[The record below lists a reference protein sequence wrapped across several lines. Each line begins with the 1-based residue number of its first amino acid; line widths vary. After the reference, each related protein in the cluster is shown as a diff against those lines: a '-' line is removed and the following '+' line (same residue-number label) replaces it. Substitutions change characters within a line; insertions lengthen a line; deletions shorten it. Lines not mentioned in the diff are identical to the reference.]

1 MEVFTQQG
9 RTRLSRTVPLA
20 GLAGRTVGEAV
31 VAALRK
37 RLTGQDSA
45 AEFHERT
52 SERYAAMLGHSKG
65 VLMKAGQVLSFVAL
79 GSLVPPDRQRVY
91 QAAMARLQAD
101 APPMPPELA
110 AAVVEAE
117 LGAPPEEVFAEF
129 DPHAFAAAS
138 IGQVHAARL
147 DDGRRVAV
155 KVQYPGVDQ
164 AIRAD
169 LDNTE
174 LLATFLQLVGAVVPG
189 SNRLDVRAVAQEVAA
204 RIGEEIDY
212 RIEAAHQIDFANAYR
227 DHPVIRIPEVVPE
240 LSTRR
245 VLTMDLVD
253 GMRWSQA
260 VAADKQLRDRWGEVI
275 YRFALGSLRIV
286 GMFHA
291 DPHPGNYLFHD
302 DGAVTFLD
310 FGCVNRFSMEQ
321 VALMQRIVAAAIAND
336 AAALWNTFVEIGFL
350 TASDA
355 PTPAELL
362 EWYRDKLQPLVAE
375 QPFTYTPAFAAS
387 VVQGYFDRRGTTGSV
402 IRRVELPREY
412 VFLTRIDL
420 GLTALLAELQATG
433 PWAAI
438 RSEWDENGPPAT
450 EIGELDAAHWVRQ
463 GLRPV
468 EPS

>member
-1 MEVFTQQG
+1 MTAFSEHGGNRLG
-9 RTRLSRTVPLA
+9 RMVPLA
-20 GLAGRTVGEAV
+20 GLAGRTAGEAV

-45 AEFHERT
+45 ADFHERT

-65 VLMKAGQVLSFVAL
+65 VLMKAGQVLSFAAL
-79 GSLVPPDRQRVY
+79 GSMVPPERQRVY

-101 APPMPPELA
+101 APPMAPELA

-155 KVQYPGVDQ
+155 KVQYPGVEQ

-174 LLATFLQLVGAVVPG
+174 LLATFLQLVGAIMPG
-189 SNRLDVRAVAQEVAA
+189 SNRLDVRAVAREVAA

-212 RIEAAHQIDFANAYR
+212 RIEAAHQTDFADAYR
-227 DHPVIRIPEVVPE
+227 DHPFIRIPEVVPR
-240 LSTRR
+240 LSARR

-260 VAADKQLRDRWGEVI
+260 LQADQQMRDRWSEVI
-275 YRFALGSLRIV
+275 YRFALGSLRMV

-310 FGCVNRFSMEQ
+310 FGCVNRFSAAQ
-321 VALMQRIVAAAIAND
+321 VALMQRVVAAAIADD
-336 AAALWNTFVEIGFL
+336 AAALWDAFVEIGFL

-375 QPFTYTPAFAAS
+375 QPYTYTSEYAAS
-387 VVQGYFDRRGTTGSV
+387 MVSGIFARQGAAGSV
-402 IRRVELPREY
+402 MRRFELPREY
-412 VFLTRIDL
+412 VFLSRIDL
-420 GLTALLAELQATG
+420 GLTALLAEMEATG

-450 EIGELDAAHWVRQ
+450 EIGKHDVEHWARR
-463 GLRPV
+463 GLKTV
-468 EPS
+468 EP

>member
-1 MEVFTQQG
+1 MTAYG
-9 RTRLSRTVPLA
+9 RSRLARTVPLA
-20 GLAGRTVGEAV
+20 GLAGRTAGEAV

-37 RLTGQDSA
+37 RLTGEDS

-52 SERYAAMLGHSKG
+52 SQRYAAMLGHSKG

-79 GSLVPPDRQRVY
+79 GSLVPPERQRVY

-101 APPMPPELA
+101 APPMAPELA
-110 AAVVEAE
+110 TAMVEAE
-117 LGAPPEEVFAEF
+117 LGAPPEEIFAEF
-129 DPHAFAAAS
+129 NPHAFAAAS

-147 DDGRRVAV
+147 PDGQRVAV

-174 LLATFLQLVGAVVPG
+174 LLATFLQLVGAIMPG
-189 SNRLDVRAVAQEVAA
+189 SNRLDVRAVAREVAA

-212 RIEAAHQIDFANAYR
+212 RIEAAHQTDFADAYR
-227 DHPVIRIPEVVPE
+227 DHPFIRIPEVVPQ
-240 LSTRR
+240 LSARR

-260 VAADKQLRDRWGEVI
+260 LQADQQTRDRWSEVI
-275 YRFALGSLRIV
+275 YRFALGSLRMV

-310 FGCVNRFSMEQ
+310 FGCVNRFSAAQ
-321 VALMQRIVAAAIAND
+321 VALMQRVVAAAIADD
-336 AAALWNTFVEIGFL
+336 AAALWDAFVEIGFL

-375 QPFTYTPAFAAS
+375 QPYTYTSAYAAS
-387 VVQGYFDRRGTTGSV
+387 MVQGIFARQGAAGSV
-402 IRRVELPREY
+402 MRRFELPREY
-412 VFLTRIDL
+412 VFLSRIDL
-420 GLTALLAELQATG
+420 GLTALLAEMEATG

-450 EIGELDAAHWVRQ
+450 EIGEHDVEHWARR
-463 GLRPV
+463 GLKTV
-468 EPS
+468 EP

>member
-1 MEVFTQQG
+1 MTAQS
-9 RTRLSRTVPLA
+9 RTRLARTVPLA
-20 GLAGRTVGEAV
+20 GLAGRTAGEAV

-37 RLTGQDSA
+37 RLTGQDS

-79 GSLVPPDRQRVY
+79 GTLVPPERQRVY

-101 APPMPPELA
+101 APPMAPELA

-129 DPHAFAAAS
+129 NPHAFAAAS

-147 DDGRRVAV
+147 PDGRRVAV

-174 LLATFLQLVGAVVPG
+174 LLATFLQLVGAMVPG
-189 SNRLDVRAVAQEVAA
+189 YSRLDVRAVAREVAA

-212 RIEAAHQIDFANAYR
+212 RIEATHQTAFTNAYR
-227 DHPVIRIPEVVPE
+227 DHPVIRIPEVVPQ

-245 VLTMDLVD
+245 VLTMDLMD

-260 VAADKQLRDRWGEVI
+260 VAADQQLRDTWGEVI
-275 YRFALGSLRIV
+275 YRFALSSLRMMR
-286 GMFHA
+286 MFHA
-291 DPHPGNYLFHD
+291 DPHPGNYLFHE

-310 FGCVNRFSMEQ
+310 FGCVNQFSAQQ
-321 VALMQRIVAAAIAND
+321 VALIQRIIAAAVADD
-336 AAALWNTFVEIGFL
+336 AAALWDAFVEIGFL

-362 EWYRDKLQPLVAE
+362 EWYRHKLQPLVGE

-387 VVQGYFDRRGTTGSV
+387 VVQNSFTRRGAAGSV
-402 IRRVELPREY
+402 IRRFELPREY
-412 VFLTRIDL
+412 VFLGRIDL
-420 GLTALLAELQATG
+420 GLTAVLAQLGATG

-438 RSEWDENGPPAT
+438 HNEWDENGPPAT
-450 EIGELDAAHWVRQ
+450 EIGKLDTEHWARQ
-463 GLRPV
+463 GLRGVQP
-468 EPS
+468 

>member
-1 MEVFTQQG
+1 MTAYG
-9 RTRLSRTVPLA
+9 RSRLSRTVPLA
-20 GLAGRTVGEAV
+20 GLAGRTAGEAV

-37 RLTGQDSA
+37 RLTGEDS
-45 AEFHERT
+45 AEFHKRT

-79 GSLVPPDRQRVY
+79 GSLVPPERQRVY

-101 APPMPPELA
+101 APPMAPELA

-117 LGAPPEEVFAEF
+117 LGAPPEKVFAEF

-147 DDGRRVAV
+147 ADGRRVAV

-174 LLATFLQLVGAVVPG
+174 LLATFLQLLGAVVPG
-189 SNRLDVRAVAQEVAA
+189 SNRLDVRAVAREVAD

-212 RIEAAHQIDFANAYR
+212 RIEAAYQTDFANAYR

-240 LSTRR
+240 LSTGR
-245 VLTMDLVD
+245 VLTMDFAD
-253 GMRWSQA
+253 GMRWSEAVQA
-260 VAADKQLRDRWGEVI
+260 DQQMRDRWGEVI
-275 YRFALGSLRIV
+275 YRFALGSLRMV

-310 FGCVNRFSMEQ
+310 FGCVNRFSAEQ
-321 VALMQRIVAAAIAND
+321 VQLMQRIVAAAIADD
-336 AAALWNTFVEIGFL
+336 ATALWNTFVEIGFL
-350 TASDA
+350 TAADA

-438 RSEWDENGPPAT
+438 RSEWDEDGPPAT
-450 EIGELDAAHWVRQ
+450 EIGRLDAAHWARR
-463 GLRPV
+463 GLRPGQ
-468 EPS
+468 PS

>member
-1 MEVFTQQG
+1 MTARG
-9 RTRLSRTVPLA
+9 RSRLSRTVPLA
-20 GLAGRTVGEAV
+20 GLAGRTAGEAV

-37 RLTGQDSA
+37 RLTGEDSA

-79 GSLVPPDRQRVY
+79 GALVPPERQRVY

-101 APPMPPELA
+101 APPMAPELA

-147 DDGRRVAV
+147 TDGRPVAV

-174 LLATFLQLVGAVVPG
+174 LLATFLQLVGAIMPG
-189 SNRLDVRAVAQEVAA
+189 TNRLDVRAVAREVAA

-212 RIEAAHQIDFANAYR
+212 RIEASYQTAFADAYR
-227 DHPVIRIPEVVPE
+227 DHPFIRIPEVVPQ

-260 VAADKQLRDRWGEVI
+260 VSADQQLRDRWGEVI
-275 YRFALGSLRIV
+275 YRFALGSLRTV

-291 DPHPGNYLFHD
+291 DPHPGNYLFHE

-310 FGCVNRFSMEQ
+310 FGCVNRFSAQQ
-321 VALMQRIVAAAIAND
+321 VALMQRVVAAAVAD
-336 AAALWNTFVEIGFL
+336 DSAALWDAFVEIGFL
-350 TASDA
+350 TAADA
-355 PTPAELL
+355 PTPSELL

-375 QPFTYTPAFAAS
+375 QPFTYTRAFAAS
-387 VVQGYFDRRGTTGSV
+387 VVQGYFARRGATGSV
-402 IRRVELPREY
+402 IRRIELPREY

-420 GLTALLAELQATG
+420 GLTALLAELEATG

-438 RSEWDENGPPAT
+438 RSEWDCNGPPAT
-450 EIGELDAAHWVRQ
+450 EIGKLDAGHWARP
-463 GLRPV
+463 GLETV
-468 EPS
+468 EP

>member
-1 MEVFTQQG
+1 MAVFSGQG
-9 RTRLSRTVPLA
+9 RTQLARMVPLA
-20 GLAGRTVGEAV
+20 GLAGRTAGEAV
-31 VAALRK
+31 VAALRR
-37 RLTGQDSA
+37 RLTGEDSA

-79 GSLVPPDRQRVY
+79 GKLVPPERQRVY

-101 APPMPPELA
+101 APPMAPELA

-117 LGAPPEEVFAEF
+117 LGAPPEEIFAEF

-147 DDGRRVAV
+147 VDGRRVAV

-169 LDNTE
+169 LGNTE
-174 LLATFLQLVGAVVPG
+174 LLATFLQLVVAIVPG

-204 RIGEEIDY
+204 RIGDEIDY
-212 RIEAAHQIDFANAYR
+212 RIEATHQAEFADAYR
-227 DHPVIRIPEVVPE
+227 DHPFIRVPEVVPQ

-253 GMRWSQA
+253 GMRWSEAIQA
-260 VAADKQLRDRWGEVI
+260 DQRQRDRWGEVI
-275 YRFALGSLRIV
+275 YRFALGSLRSV
-286 GMFHA
+286 GLFHA
-291 DPHPGNYLFHD
+291 DPHPGNYLFHE
-302 DGAVTFLD
+302 DGGVTFLD
-310 FGCVNRFSMEQ
+310 FGCVNHFSAQQIAMMRR
-321 VALMQRIVAAAIAND
+321 LVAAAVAND
-336 AAALWNTFVEIGFL
+336 AAALWDAFVEIGFL

-355 PTPAELL
+355 PAPAELL
-362 EWYRDKLQPLVAE
+362 EWYRDKLRPLVDE
-375 QPFTYTPAFAAS
+375 QPFTYTPEFASS
-387 VVQGYFDRRGTTGSV
+387 VVQGYFARRGAAGSV

-420 GLTALLAELQATG
+420 GLTALLAELEATG

-450 EIGELDAAHWVRQ
+450 EIGELDAEHWARR
-463 GLRPV
+463 GLRGVRP
-468 EPS
+468 

>member
-1 MEVFTQQG
+1 MAVFSEHG
-9 RTRLSRTVPLA
+9 RSRLARTVPLA
-20 GLAGRTVGEAV
+20 GLAGRTAGEAV

-37 RLTGQDSA
+37 RLTGEDS

-79 GSLVPPDRQRVY
+79 GSLVPPERQRVY

-101 APPMPPELA
+101 APPMAPELA
-110 AAVVEAE
+110 SAVVEAE

-129 DPHAFAAAS
+129 DPQAFAAAS

-147 DDGRRVAV
+147 TDGRRVAV

-174 LLATFLQLVGAVVPG
+174 LLATFLQLVGAIMPG
-189 SNRLDVRAVAQEVAA
+189 SSRLDVRELAREVAA

-212 RIEAAHQIDFANAYR
+212 RIEATHQSDFADAYR
-227 DHPVIRIPEVVPE
+227 DHPFIRIPEVVPQ

-245 VLTMDLVD
+245 VLTMDLAE

-260 VAADKQLRDRWGEVI
+260 VAADQQSRDRWGEVI
-275 YRFALGSLRIV
+275 YRFALGSLRMV

-310 FGCVNRFSMEQ
+310 FGCVNRFSTAQ
-321 VALMQRIVAAAIAND
+321 IALMQRVVAAAIADD
-336 AAALWNTFVEIGFL
+336 AAALWDAFVEIGFL

-362 EWYRDKLQPLVAE
+362 HWYRDKLQPLLAE
-375 QPFTYTPAFAAS
+375 QPFTYTPEYAAS
-387 VVQGYFDRRGTTGSV
+387 MVAGIFARRGAAGSV
-402 IRRVELPREY
+402 MRRFELPREY
-412 VFLTRIDL
+412 VFLSRIDL
-420 GLTALLAELQATG
+420 GLTALLAELEATG

-450 EIGELDAAHWVRQ
+450 EIGELDVEHWARR
-463 GLRPV
+463 GLRP
-468 EPS
+468 

>member
-1 MEVFTQQG
+1 MAVFNEHGQS
-9 RTRLSRTVPLA
+9 RLARTVPLA
-20 GLAGRTVGEAV
+20 GLAGRTAGEAV

-37 RLTGQDSA
+37 RLTGEGN

-79 GSLVPPDRQRVY
+79 GSLVPPERQRVY

-101 APPMPPELA
+101 APPMAPELA

-147 DDGRRVAV
+147 VDGRRVAV

-174 LLATFLQLVGAVVPG
+174 LLATFLRLVGAIMPG
-189 SNRLDVRAVAQEVAA
+189 SSRLDVRAVAREVAA

-212 RIEAAHQIDFANAYR
+212 RIEATHQTAFADAYR
-227 DHPVIRIPEVVPE
+227 DHPFIRIPEVVPQ

-245 VLTMDLVD
+245 VLTMDLAD

-260 VAADKQLRDRWGEVI
+260 LQADQQSRDRWGEVI
-275 YRFALGSLRIV
+275 YRFALGSLRRV
-286 GMFHA
+286 RLFHA

-310 FGCVNRFSMEQ
+310 FGCVNRFSTQ
-321 VALMQRIVAAAIAND
+321 QIALMQRLVAAAIADD
-336 AAALWNTFVEIGFL
+336 AAALWDAFVEIGFL
-350 TASDA
+350 TAADA

-362 EWYRDKLQPLVAE
+362 EWYRDKLQPLVGE
-375 QPFTYTPAFAAS
+375 QPFTYTSAYAAS
-387 VVQGYFDRRGTTGSV
+387 MVAGIFARRGAAGSV
-402 IRRVELPREY
+402 MRRFELPREY
-412 VFLTRIDL
+412 VFLSRIDL
-420 GLTALLAELQATG
+420 GLTALLAELEATG

-450 EIGELDAAHWVRQ
+450 EIGELDVAHWARR
-463 GLRPV
+463 GLR
-468 EPS
+468 S

>member
-1 MEVFTQQG
+1 MAVFPGHGG
-9 RTRLSRTVPLA
+9 RRLARTVPLA
-20 GLAGRTVGEAV
+20 GLAGRTAGEAV
-31 VAALRK
+31 IAALRK
-37 RLTGQDSA
+37 RLTGEDS
-45 AEFHERT
+45 AEFHQRT

-79 GSLVPPDRQRVY
+79 GSLVPPERQRVY

-101 APPMPPELA
+101 APPMAPELA

-117 LGAPPEEVFAEF
+117 LGAPPEEICAEF
-129 DPHAFAAAS
+129 DPRAFAAAS

-147 DDGRRVAV
+147 VDGRRVAV

-174 LLATFLQLVGAVVPG
+174 LLATFLQLVGAIMPG
-189 SNRLDVRAVAQEVAA
+189 SNRLDVRAVAREVAA

-212 RIEAAHQIDFANAYR
+212 RIEAAHQSDFANAYR
-227 DHPVIRIPEVVPE
+227 DHPFIRIPEVVPQ

-245 VLTMDLVD
+245 VLTMDFVD
-253 GMRWSQA
+253 GLRWSEA
-260 VAADKQLRDRWGEVI
+260 MAADQSMRDRWGEVI
-275 YRFALGSLRIV
+275 YRFALGSLRLV
-286 GMFHA
+286 GLFHA
-291 DPHPGNYLFHD
+291 DPHPGNYLFHP
-302 DGAVTFLD
+302 DGGVTFLD
-310 FGCVNRFSMEQ
+310 FGCVNRFSADQIE
-321 VALMQRIVAAAIAND
+321 LMQRLVAAAVAND
-336 AAALWNTFVEIGFL
+336 AAALWDAFVEIGFL

-362 EWYRDKLQPLVAE
+362 EWYRDKLQPLVAR
-375 QPFTYTPAFAAS
+375 QPFTYTPEFAAS
-387 VVQGYFDRRGTTGSV
+387 VVQGYFARRGAAGSV
-402 IRRVELPREY
+402 VSRVELPREY

-420 GLTALLAELQATG
+420 GLTALLAQLRATG

-450 EIGELDAAHWVRQ
+450 EIGKLDIDHWARRGLESRQ
-463 GLRPV
+463 P
-468 EPS
+468 

>member
-1 MEVFTQQG
+1 MTAHG
-9 RTRLSRTVPLA
+9 RSRLGRTVPLA
-20 GLAGRTVGEAV
+20 GLAGRTAGEAV
-31 VAALRK
+31 IAALRK
-37 RLTGQDSA
+37 RLTGEDS

-52 SERYAAMLGHSKG
+52 SQRYAAMLGHSKG

-79 GSLVPPDRQRVY
+79 GKLVPPERQRVY

-101 APPMPPELA
+101 APPMAPELA

-117 LGAPPEEVFAEF
+117 LGAPPEEIFAEF

-147 DDGRRVAV
+147 ADGRRVAV

-174 LLATFLQLVGAVVPG
+174 LLATFLQLVGAIVPG
-189 SNRLDVRAVAQEVAA
+189 SNRLDVRAVAREVAA

-212 RIEAAHQIDFANAYR
+212 RIEAAHQTDFADAYR
-227 DHPVIRIPEVVPE
+227 DHPFIRIPEVVPD

-253 GMRWSQA
+253 GKRWSQA
-260 VAADKQLRDRWGEVI
+260 VAADQQLRDRWGEVI
-275 YRFALGSLRIV
+275 YRFALGSLRMV
-286 GMFHA
+286 RMFHA

-310 FGCVNRFSMEQ
+310 FGCVNRFSAEQ
-321 VALMQRIVAAAIAND
+321 IALMRRLVAAAVADD
-336 AAALWNTFVEIGFL
+336 AAALWDTFVEIGFL

-387 VVQGYFDRRGTTGSV
+387 VVQGYFERRGAAGSV
-402 IRRVELPREY
+402 VRRVELPREY

-438 RSEWDENGPPAT
+438 RSEWDCNGPPAT
-450 EIGELDAAHWVRQ
+450 EIGKLDVEHWARR
-463 GLRPV
+463 GLKTV
-468 EPS
+468 EP

>member
-1 MEVFTQQG
+1 MAVFNEHG
-9 RTRLSRTVPLA
+9 RSRLARTVPLA
-20 GLAGRTVGEAV
+20 GLAGRTAGEAV
-31 VAALRK
+31 IAALRK
-37 RLTGQDSA
+37 RLTGEDSA

-79 GSLVPPDRQRVY
+79 GSLVPPERQRVY

-101 APPMPPELA
+101 APPMAPELA
-110 AAVVEAE
+110 SAVVEAE
-117 LGAPPEEVFAEF
+117 LGAPPEDVFAEF

-147 DDGRRVAV
+147 TDGRRVAV

-174 LLATFLQLVGAVVPG
+174 LLATFLQLVGAIMPG
-189 SNRLDVRAVAQEVAA
+189 SNRLDVRAVAREVAA

-212 RIEAAHQIDFANAYR
+212 RIEAAHQTDFADAYR
-227 DHPVIRIPEVVPE
+227 DHPFIRIPEVVPE

-253 GMRWSQA
+253 GMRWSEA
-260 VAADKQLRDRWGEVI
+260 KAADQRSRDRWGEVI
-275 YRFALGSLRIV
+275 YRFALGSLRMV

-291 DPHPGNYLFHD
+291 DPHPGNYLFHE

-310 FGCVNRFSMEQ
+310 FGCVNRFSEAQ
-321 VALMQRIVAAAIAND
+321 ITLMQRVVAAAIADD
-336 AAALWNTFVEIGFL
+336 AAALWDAFVEIGFL

-362 EWYRDKLQPLVAE
+362 EWYREKLQPLVAE
-375 QPFTYTPAFAAS
+375 QPFTYTPEFAAS
-387 VVQGYFDRRGTTGSV
+387 MVQGIFARRGAAGSV
-402 IRRVELPREY
+402 MRRFELPREY
-412 VFLTRIDL
+412 VFLSRIDL
-420 GLTALLAELQATG
+420 GLTALLAELHVTG

-438 RSEWDENGPPAT
+438 RSEWDENGPPAS
-450 EIGELDAAHWVRQ
+450 EIGEFDVKHWARR
-463 GLRPV
+463 GLRP
-468 EPS
+468 

>member
-1 MEVFTQQG
+1 MTAYG
-9 RTRLSRTVPLA
+9 RSRLSRTVPLA
-20 GLAGRTVGEAV
+20 GLAGRTAGEAV

-52 SERYAAMLGHSKG
+52 SARYAAMLGHSKG

-79 GSLVPPDRQRVY
+79 GSLVPPERQRVY

-101 APPMPPELA
+101 APPMAPELA
-110 AAVVEAE
+110 SAVVEAE
-117 LGAPPEEVFAEF
+117 LGAPPEDVFAEF

-147 DDGRRVAV
+147 DDGRPVAV

-174 LLATFLQLVGAVVPG
+174 LLATFLQLVGAIVPG

-212 RIEAAHQIDFANAYR
+212 RIEATHQTDFANAYR

-260 VAADKQLRDRWGEVI
+260 VAADQQMRDRWGEVI
-275 YRFALGSLRIV
+275 YRFALGSLRMV

-310 FGCVNRFSMEQ
+310 FGCVNRFSAAQ
-321 VALMQRIVAAAIAND
+321 VTLMQRIVAAAIADD
-336 AAALWNTFVEIGFL
+336 AAALWDTFVEIGFL

-355 PTPAELL
+355 PTPTELL
-362 EWYRDKLQPLVAE
+362 AWYRDKLQPLVAE
-375 QPFTYTPAFAAS
+375 QPFTYTSAFAAS
-387 VVQGYFDRRGTTGSV
+387 VVQGYFDRRGATGSV

-420 GLTALLAELQATG
+420 GLTALLAELEATG

-438 RSEWDENGPPAT
+438 RSEWDCNGPPAT
-450 EIGELDAAHWVRQ
+450 EIGELDAAHWARQ

-468 EPS
+468 ESP

>member
-1 MEVFTQQG
+1 
-9 RTRLSRTVPLA
+9 
-20 GLAGRTVGEAV
+20 
-31 VAALRK
+31 
-37 RLTGQDSA
+37 
-45 AEFHERT
+45 
-52 SERYAAMLGHSKG
+52 
-65 VLMKAGQVLSFVAL
+65 
-79 GSLVPPDRQRVY
+79 
-91 QAAMARLQAD
+91 MA
-101 APPMPPELA
+101 PELA

-147 DDGRRVAV
+147 PDGRRVAV

-174 LLATFLQLVGAVVPG
+174 LLATFLQLVGAIMPG
-189 SNRLDVRAVAQEVAA
+189 SNRLDVRAVAREVAA

-212 RIEAAHQIDFANAYR
+212 RIEAAHQTAFADAYR
-227 DHPVIRIPEVVPE
+227 DHPFIRIPEVVPQ

-245 VLTMDLVD
+245 VLTMDLVE

-260 VAADKQLRDRWGEVI
+260 LQADQQLRDRWGEVI
-275 YRFALGSLRIV
+275 YRFALGSLRMV

-291 DPHPGNYLFHD
+291 DPHPGNYLFHE

-310 FGCVNRFSMEQ
+310 FGCVNQFSVQQ
-321 VALMQRIVAAAIAND
+321 VALMQRVVAAAVTDD
-336 AAALWNTFVEIGFL
+336 AAALWGAFVEIGFL

-375 QPFTYTPAFAAS
+375 QPFTYTPAYAAS
-387 VVQGYFDRRGTTGSV
+387 VVQGYFTRRGATGSV
-402 IRRVELPREY
+402 MSRIELPREY

-420 GLTALLAELQATG
+420 GLTALLAELEATG

-438 RSEWDENGPPAT
+438 RSEWDEDGPPAT
-450 EIGELDAAHWVRQ
+450 EIGELDVDHWARR
-463 GLRPV
+463 GLKTV
-468 EPS
+468 EP

>member
-1 MEVFTQQG
+1 MSAYG
-9 RTRLSRTVPLA
+9 RSRLSRAIPLA
-20 GLAGRTVGEAV
+20 GLAGRTAGEAV
-31 VAALRK
+31 ITALRR
-37 RLTGQDSA
+37 RLTGEDS
-45 AEFHERT
+45 AEFHQRT
-52 SERYAAMLGHSKG
+52 SDRYAAILGHSKG

-79 GSLVPPDRQRVY
+79 GKLVPPERQRVY

-101 APPMPPELA
+101 APPMAPELA

-117 LGAPPEEVFAEF
+117 LGAPPEEIFAEF
-129 DPHAFAAAS
+129 NPHAFAAAS

-147 DDGRRVAV
+147 TDGRRVAV

-174 LLATFLQLVGAVVPG
+174 LLATFLQLVGAIVPG
-189 SNRLDVRAVAQEVAA
+189 SNRLDVRAVAREVAA

-212 RIEAAHQIDFANAYR
+212 RIEASHQTDFANAYR
-227 DHPVIRIPEVVPE
+227 GHPVIRIPEVVPQ

-245 VLTMDLVD
+245 VLTMDLVE

-260 VAADKQLRDRWGEVI
+260 LQKDQQLRDRWGEVI
-275 YRFALGSLRIV
+275 YRFALGSLRMV
-286 GMFHA
+286 RMFHA
-291 DPHPGNYLFHD
+291 DPHPGNYLFHE

-310 FGCVNRFSMEQ
+310 FGCVNRFSAEQ
-321 VALMQRIVAAAIAND
+321 LAMMQRIVAAAVADD
-336 AAALWNTFVEIGFL
+336 ASALWDAFVEIGFL

-355 PTPAELL
+355 PTSAELL
-362 EWYRDKLQPLVAE
+362 EWYRDKLQPLVSR
-375 QPFTYTPAFAAS
+375 QPFTYTPEYAAS
-387 VVQGYFDRRGTTGSV
+387 VVQGYFARRGATGSV
-402 IRRVELPREY
+402 LRRIELPREY

-438 RSEWDENGPPAT
+438 RSEWDEGGPPAT
-450 EIGELDAAHWVRQ
+450 DIGKLDAEHWARR
-463 GLRPV
+463 GP
-468 EPS
+468 ETGKPS

>member
-1 MEVFTQQG
+1 MTAHSRSRLG
-9 RTRLSRTVPLA
+9 RAVPLA
-20 GLAGRTVGEAV
+20 GLAGRTAGEAV

-37 RLTGQDSA
+37 RLTGEDS

-65 VLMKAGQVLSFVAL
+65 VLMKAGQVLSFTAL
-79 GSLVPPDRQRVY
+79 GSLVPPERQRVY

-101 APPMPPELA
+101 APPMAPELA

-117 LGAPPEEVFAEF
+117 LGAPPEDVFAEF

-174 LLATFLQLVGAVVPG
+174 LLATFLQLVGAIMPG
-189 SNRLDVRAVAQEVAA
+189 SNRLDVRAVAREVAA

-212 RIEAAHQIDFANAYR
+212 RIEAANQRAFADAYR
-227 DHPVIRIPEVVPE
+227 GHPFIRIPEVVPE

-245 VLTMDLVD
+245 VLIMDLVE
-253 GMRWSQA
+253 GRRWSQA
-260 VAADKQLRDRWGEVI
+260 MTADQQLRDRWGEVI
-275 YRFALGSLRIV
+275 YRFSLGSLRLV
-286 GMFHA
+286 RMFHA
-291 DPHPGNYLFHD
+291 DPHPGNYLFHE

-310 FGCVNRFSMEQ
+310 FGCVNQFSAQ
-321 VALMQRIVAAAIAND
+321 QIALMQRVVAAAIAND
-336 AAALWNTFVEIGFL
+336 AAALWDAFVEIGFL

-375 QPFTYTPAFAAS
+375 QPFTYTSEFAAS
-387 VVQGYFDRRGTTGSV
+387 AVQGIFARRGAAGSV
-402 IRRVELPREY
+402 MRRFELPREY
-412 VFLTRIDL
+412 VFLSRIDL

-450 EIGELDAAHWVRQ
+450 EIGKLDVEHWARQ
-463 GLRPV
+463 GLTP
-468 EPS
+468 

>member
-1 MEVFTQQG
+1 MTAHG
-9 RTRLSRTVPLA
+9 RSRLARTVPLA
-20 GLAGRTVGEAV
+20 GLAGRTAGEAV
-31 VAALRK
+31 IAALRK

-45 AEFHERT
+45 EFHERT
-52 SERYAAMLGHSKG
+52 SARYAAMLGHSKG

-79 GSLVPPDRQRVY
+79 GSLVPPERQRIY

-101 APPMPPELA
+101 APPMAPELA

-147 DDGRRVAV
+147 ADGRRVAV

-174 LLATFLQLVGAVVPG
+174 LLATFLQLVGAVMPG
-189 SNRLDVRAVAQEVAA
+189 TNRLDVRAVAREVAA

-212 RIEAAHQIDFANAYR
+212 RIEAGNQTDFANAYR
-227 DHPVIRIPEVVPE
+227 DHPAIRIPEVVPQ

-260 VAADKQLRDRWGEVI
+260 LQADQQLRDRWGEVI
-275 YRFALGSLRIV
+275 YRFALGSLRMV

-310 FGCVNRFSMEQ
+310 FGCVNRFSAQ
-321 VALMQRIVAAAIAND
+321 QIALLRRIVAAALADD
-336 AAALWNTFVEIGFL
+336 ATALWDTFVEIGFL

-375 QPFTYTPAFAAS
+375 QPFTYTSAFAAS
-387 VVQGYFDRRGTTGSV
+387 VVQGNFARRGAAGSV
-402 IRRVELPREY
+402 MRRFELPREY
-412 VFLTRIDL
+412 VFLGRIDL
-420 GLTALLAELQATG
+420 GLTAVLAELEATG

-438 RSEWDENGPPAT
+438 RREWDENGPPAT
-450 EIGELDAAHWVRQ
+450 EIGELDVAHWARR
-463 GLRPV
+463 GLAAVQP
-468 EPS
+468 

>member
-1 MEVFTQQG
+1 MAVFSEQG
-9 RTRLSRTVPLA
+9 RTRLGRTVPLA
-20 GLAGRTVGEAV
+20 GLVGRTAGEAV

-45 AEFHERT
+45 TEFHERT
-52 SERYAAMLGHSKG
+52 SQRYAAMLGHSKG

-79 GSLVPPDRQRVY
+79 GSFVPPERQRVY

-101 APPMPPELA
+101 APPMAPELA

-147 DDGRRVAV
+147 ADGRRVAV

-174 LLATFLQLVGAVVPG
+174 LLATFLQLVGAIVPG

-260 VAADKQLRDRWGEVI
+260 VAADQQSRDRWGEVI
-275 YRFALGSLRIV
+275 YRFALGSLR
-286 GMFHA
+286 
-291 DPHPGNYLFHD
+291 L
-302 DGAVTFLD
+302 
-310 FGCVNRFSMEQ
+310 
-321 VALMQRIVAAAIAND
+321 
-336 AAALWNTFVEIGFL
+336 
-350 TASDA
+350 
-355 PTPAELL
+355 
-362 EWYRDKLQPLVAE
+362 
-375 QPFTYTPAFAAS
+375 
-387 VVQGYFDRRGTTGSV
+387 
-402 IRRVELPREY
+402 
-412 VFLTRIDL
+412 
-420 GLTALLAELQATG
+420 
-433 PWAAI
+433 
-438 RSEWDENGPPAT
+438 
-450 EIGELDAAHWVRQ
+450 
-463 GLRPV
+463 
-468 EPS
+468 

>member
-1 MEVFTQQG
+1 MTAHG
-9 RTRLSRTVPLA
+9 RSRLARTVPLA
-20 GLAGRTVGEAV
+20 GLAGRTAGEAV
-31 VAALRK
+31 IAALRK

-45 AEFHERT
+45 EFHERT
-52 SERYAAMLGHSKG
+52 SARYAAMLGHSKG

-79 GSLVPPDRQRVY
+79 GSLVPPERQRIY

-101 APPMPPELA
+101 APPMAPELA

-147 DDGRRVAV
+147 ADGRRVAV

-174 LLATFLQLVGAVVPG
+174 LLATFLQLVGAIFPG
-189 SNRLDVRAVAQEVAA
+189 YSRLDVRAVAREVAA

-212 RIEAAHQIDFANAYR
+212 RIEAGNQTDFANAYR
-227 DHPVIRIPEVVPE
+227 DHPAIRIPEVVPQ

-260 VAADKQLRDRWGEVI
+260 LQADQQLRDRWGEVI
-275 YRFALGSLRIV
+275 YRFALGSLRMV

-310 FGCVNRFSMEQ
+310 FGCVNRFSAQ
-321 VALMQRIVAAAIAND
+321 QIALLRRIVAAALADD
-336 AAALWNTFVEIGFL
+336 ATALWDTFVEIGFL

-375 QPFTYTPAFAAS
+375 QPFTYTSAFAAS
-387 VVQGYFDRRGTTGSV
+387 VVQGNFARRGAAGSV
-402 IRRVELPREY
+402 MRRFELPREY
-412 VFLTRIDL
+412 VFLGRIDL
-420 GLTALLAELQATG
+420 GLTAVLAELEATG

-438 RSEWDENGPPAT
+438 RREWDENGPPAT
-450 EIGELDAAHWVRQ
+450 EIGELDVAHWARR
-463 GLRPV
+463 GLAAVQP
-468 EPS
+468 

>member
-1 MEVFTQQG
+1 MTAHG

-20 GLAGRTVGEAV
+20 GLAGRTAGEAV
-31 VAALRK
+31 IAALRK
-37 RLTGQDSA
+37 RLTGEDS

-79 GSLVPPDRQRVY
+79 GTLVPPERQRVY

-101 APPMPPELA
+101 APPMAPELA

-117 LGAPPEEVFAEF
+117 LGAPPEEVFVEF

-147 DDGRRVAV
+147 ADGRRVAV

-174 LLATFLQLVGAVVPG
+174 LLATFLQLVGVMMPG
-189 SNRLDVRAVAQEVAA
+189 YSRLDVRAVAREVAA

-212 RIEAAHQIDFANAYR
+212 RIEAANQTDFADAYR
-227 DHPVIRIPEVVPE
+227 DHPFIRVPEVVPQ

-245 VLTMDLVD
+245 VLTMDLAE

-260 VAADKQLRDRWGEVI
+260 LAADQQLRDKWGEVI
-275 YRFALGSLRIV
+275 YRFALGGLRMTR
-286 GMFHA
+286 MFHA

-302 DGAVTFLD
+302 DGGVTFLD
-310 FGCVNRFSMEQ
+310 FGCVNRFSAQ
-321 VALMQRIVAAAIAND
+321 QIALLQRMVAATLTND
-336 AAALWNTFVEIGFL
+336 ATALWDTFVEIGFL

-355 PTPAELL
+355 PTPTELL
-362 EWYRDKLQPLVAE
+362 EWHRDKLQPLVDE

-387 VVQGYFDRRGTTGSV
+387 VMQSNFARQGAAGSV
-402 IRRVELPREY
+402 VRRFELPREY
-412 VFLTRIDL
+412 VFLGRIDL
-420 GLTALLAELQATG
+420 GLTAVLAELHATG

-450 EIGELDAAHWVRQ
+450 EIGELDVDHWARR
-463 GLRPV
+463 GLRP
-468 EPS
+468 

>member
-1 MEVFTQQG
+1 MTAYG
-9 RTRLSRTVPLA
+9 RTRLARTVPLA
-20 GLAGRTVGEAV
+20 GLAGRTAGEAV
-31 VAALRK
+31 IAALRK
-37 RLTGQDSA
+37 RLTGQDS

-79 GSLVPPDRQRVY
+79 GKLVPPERQRVY

-101 APPMPPELA
+101 APPMAPELA

-129 DPHAFAAAS
+129 EPHAFAAAS

-147 DDGRRVAV
+147 ADGRRVAV

-164 AIRAD
+164 AIAAD

-174 LLATFLQLVGAVVPG
+174 LLATFLRLVGAIVPG

-204 RIGEEIDY
+204 RIGDEIDY

-227 DHPVIRIPEVVPE
+227 AHPFIRIPDVVPQ

-253 GMRWSQA
+253 GMRWSEA
-260 VAADKQLRDRWGEVI
+260 VAADQRMRDRWGEVI
-275 YRFALGSLRIV
+275 YRFALGSLRMV
-286 GMFHA
+286 RMFHA
-291 DPHPGNYLFHD
+291 DPHPGNYLFHS
-302 DGAVTFLD
+302 DGGVTFLD
-310 FGCVNRFSMEQ
+310 FGCVNRFSTDQIEMMRRL
-321 VALMQRIVAAAIAND
+321 VVAAMADD
-336 AAALWNTFVEIGFL
+336 AAALWDAFVDIGFL

-375 QPFTYTPAFAAS
+375 QPFTYTPEFASS
-387 VVQGYFDRRGTTGSV
+387 VVQGYFARRGAAGSV
-402 IRRVELPREY
+402 VRRVELPREY

-420 GLTALLAELQATG
+420 GLTALLAELEATG

-450 EIGELDAAHWVRQ
+450 EIGEFDVAHWAAQ
-463 GLRPV
+463 GLRGVAP
-468 EPS
+468 

>member
-1 MEVFTQQG
+1 MTAFSQQG
-9 RTRLSRTVPLA
+9 PSRLARTVPLV
-20 GLAGRTVGEAV
+20 GLAGRTAGEAV

-37 RLTGQDSA
+37 RLTGEDS

-52 SERYAAMLGHSKG
+52 SQRYAAMLGHSKG

-79 GSLVPPDRQRVY
+79 GSLVPPERQRVY

-101 APPMPPELA
+101 APPMAPELA
-110 AAVVEAE
+110 TAVVEAE
-117 LGAPPEEVFAEF
+117 LGAPPEEIFAEF

-147 DDGRRVAV
+147 PDGRRVAV

-174 LLATFLQLVGAVVPG
+174 LLATFLQLVGAIMPG

-212 RIEAAHQIDFANAYR
+212 RIEAAYQTDFANAYR
-227 DHPVIRIPEVVPE
+227 DHPFIRIPEVVPQ

-260 VAADKQLRDRWGEVI
+260 VAADQQLRDRWGEVI
-275 YRFALGSLRIV
+275 YRFALGSLRMV

-291 DPHPGNYLFHD
+291 DPHPGNYLFHE

-310 FGCVNRFSMEQ
+310 FGCVNRFSVEQ
-321 VALMQRIVAAAIAND
+321 VALMQRIVAAAIADD
-336 AAALWNTFVEIGFL
+336 AAALWDTFVEIGFL

-387 VVQGYFDRRGTTGSV
+387 VVQGYFDRRGATGSV

-438 RSEWDENGPPAT
+438 RSEWDCNGPPAT
-450 EIGELDAAHWVRQ
+450 EIGELDAEHWARC
-463 GLRPV
+463 GLKTV
-468 EPS
+468 EPW

>member
-1 MEVFTQQG
+1 MTAYG

-20 GLAGRTVGEAV
+20 GLAGRTAGEAV

-37 RLTGQDSA
+37 RLTGEDS

-79 GSLVPPDRQRVY
+79 GTLVPPERQRVY

-101 APPMPPELA
+101 APPMAPELA

-174 LLATFLQLVGAVVPG
+174 LLATFLQLVGAIMPG
-189 SNRLDVRAVAQEVAA
+189 SNRLDVRAVAREVAA

-212 RIEAAHQIDFANAYR
+212 RIEAAHQADFANVYR
-227 DHPVIRIPEVVPE
+227 DHPFIRIPEVVPQ

-245 VLTMDLVD
+245 VLTMDLAD

-260 VAADKQLRDRWGEVI
+260 VAADQRLRDRWGEVI
-275 YRFALGSLRIV
+275 FRFALGSLRMM

-291 DPHPGNYLFHD
+291 DPHPGNYLFHE

-310 FGCVNRFSMEQ
+310 FGCVNHFSAQQ
-321 VALMQRIVAAAIAND
+321 VALIRRVVAAAVAND
-336 AAALWNTFVEIGFL
+336 AAALWDAFVEIGFL
-350 TASDA
+350 AASDA

-362 EWYRDKLQPLVAE
+362 EWYRDKLQPLVGE
-375 QPFTYTPAFAAS
+375 QPFTYTPTFAAS
-387 VVQGYFDRRGTTGSV
+387 MVQGIFARQGAAGSV
-402 IRRVELPREY
+402 MRRFELPREY
-412 VFLTRIDL
+412 VFLSRIDL
-420 GLTALLAELQATG
+420 GLTAVLAELQATG

-438 RSEWDENGPPAT
+438 RSEWDEDGPAAT
-450 EIGELDAAHWVRQ
+450 EIGVLDAAHWARR
-463 GLRPV
+463 GLRSG
-468 EPS
+468 EPG